1 MHPSIVRGPVGYVGG
16 FVAGGLLVAPLGDKQ
31 VPGFDGDSQR

>member
-1 MHPSIVRGPVGYVGG
+1 MQAIVRGLVGRVGG
-16 FVAGGLLVAPLGDKQ
+16 FIAGALLVVPLGDKQ